1 MRVTAQ
7 ATDQAPTVEASCRQW
22 QALSRFWLW
31 LATAALVSAAGCAGS
46 RQGVEGDSP
55 DLADTSGAAQAAADE
70 PIQSALHNGV
80 FATPQN
86 FGGFSAN
93 GVGVFLSAVNDVAE
107 LTLYVVAPAQSAAF
121 GRPALYLTTQQGDH
135 VKTDVAEFEDVTLEA
150 GESRVFSE
158 EAGGRLTEVF
168 ADFVSNED

>member
-1 MRVTAQ
+1 ML
-7 ATDQAPTVEASCRQW
+7 DASCRQW
-22 QALSRFWLW
+22 PPRGWFLQG
-31 LATAALVSAAGCAGS
+31 LAAAALFAAAACAGS
-46 RQGVEGDSP
+46 RGGVAGDP
-55 DLADTSGAAQAAADE
+55 ADLADTSGADEVTADE

-80 FATPQN
+80 FATPQK

-93 GVGVFLSAVNDVAE
+93 GVGVYLSAVNDVAE